1 MMMGNFGAVI
11 VAAGKGTR
19 MGTRESKQYLA
30 LEGKPILVHTLEV
43 FSQIPWLQEIVL
55 VTGREDVQRCQTW
68 IQDYRLDKVSAV
80 IPGGSERQQSV
91 YKGIKQ
97 ISSQWVMIHDGV
109 RPFVT
114 REEIESCRDAAIR
127 DGASVLGVPV
137 KDTIKQVNGKGQIIG
152 TPDRQSLW
160 AVQTPQAFRLSD
172 LRFAHESAAK
182 DGFTGTDDAML
193 MERAGYPVTVV
204 EGKYSNIKIT
214 TPEDLEY
221 AAFLLKRK
229 GEDLK

>member
-1 MMMGNFGAVI
+1 MMGNFSAVI

-30 LEGKPILVHTLEV
+30 LEGKPIIVHTLEV

-55 VTGREDVQRCQTW
+55 VTGREDVPRCQAW
-68 IQDYRLDKVSAV
+68 IRDYRLGKVSAV

-91 YKGIKQ
+91 YEGIKR
-97 ISSQWVMIHDGV
+97 ISSEWVMIHDGV

-114 REEIESCRDAAIR
+114 QEEIESCRDAAIR
-127 DGASVLGVPV
+127 EGASVLGVPV
-137 KDTIKQVNGKGQIIG
+137 KDTIKQVNGKGQITG

-221 AAFLLKRK
+221 AAFLQKRK

>member
-1 MMMGNFGAVI
+1 MMGNFGAVI

-30 LEGKPILVHTLEV
+30 LEGKPIIVHTLEV

-55 VTGREDVQRCQTW
+55 VTGREDVPRCQTW
-68 IQDYRLDKVSAV
+68 IQDYGLDKVSAV

-91 YKGIKQ
+91 YEGIKQ
-97 ISSQWVMIHDGV
+97 ISSEWVMIHDGV

-114 REEIESCRDAAIR
+114 QEEIESCRDAAIR
-127 DGASVLGVPV
+127 QGASVLGVPV
-137 KDTIKQVNGKGQIIG
+137 KDTIKQVNGKGQITG

-172 LRFAHESAAK
+172 LRLAHESAAK

-221 AAFLLKRK
+221 AAFLQKRK
-229 GEDLK
+229 GEDLE

>member
-1 MMMGNFGAVI
+1 MMGNFGAVI

-30 LEGKPILVHTLEV
+30 LEGKPIIVHTLEV

-55 VTGREDVQRCQTW
+55 VTGREDVPRCQTW
-68 IQDYRLDKVSAV
+68 IQDYGLDKVSAV

-91 YKGIKQ
+91 YEGIKQ
-97 ISSQWVMIHDGV
+97 ISSEWVMIHDGV

-114 REEIESCRDAAIR
+114 QEEIESCRDAAIR
-127 DGASVLGVPV
+127 EGASVLGVPV
-137 KDTIKQVNGKGQIIG
+137 KDTIKQVNGKGQITG

-172 LRFAHESAAK
+172 LRLAHESAAK

-221 AAFLLKRK
+221 AAFLQKRK
-229 GEDLK
+229 GEDLE

>member
-1 MMMGNFGAVI
+1 MSNFGAVI

-30 LEGKPILVHTLEV
+30 LNGKPIIVHTLEV
-43 FSQIPWLQEIVL
+43 FSRIPWLQEIVL
-55 VTGREDVQRCQTW
+55 VTGIEDVPRCESW
-68 IQDYRLDKVSAV
+68 IQEYSLNKVSAV

-91 YKGIKQ
+91 YQGIKQ
-97 ISSQWVMIHDGV
+97 ISSEWVMIHDGV

-114 REEIESCRDAAIR
+114 QEEIEVCRDAAIR
-127 DGASVLGVPV
+127 EGASVLGVPV
-137 KDTIKQVNGKGQIIG
+137 KDTIKQVNGKGLITG

-160 AVQTPQAFRLSD
+160 AVQTPQAFRLFD
-172 LRFAHESAAK
+172 LLSAHEAAAK

-193 MERAGYPVTVV
+193 MERAGHPVIVV

-221 AAFLLKRK
+221 AAFLQKRK
-229 GEDLK
+229 GEDMG

>member
-1 MMMGNFGAVI
+1 MMGNFGAVI

-30 LEGKPILVHTLEV
+30 LEGKPIIVHTLEV

-55 VTGREDVQRCQTW
+55 VTGREDVPRCQTW
-68 IQDYRLDKVSAV
+68 IQDYKLDKVTAV

-91 YKGIKQ
+91 YEGIKQ
-97 ISSQWVMIHDGV
+97 ISSEWVMIHDGV

-114 REEIESCRDAAIR
+114 QEEIESCRDAAIR
-127 DGASVLGVPV
+127 EGASVLGVPV

-172 LRFAHESAAK
+172 LRSAHESAAK
-182 DGFTGTDDAML
+182 DGFIGTDDAML

-221 AAFLLKRK
+221 AAFLQKRK
-229 GEDLK
+229 GEDLE